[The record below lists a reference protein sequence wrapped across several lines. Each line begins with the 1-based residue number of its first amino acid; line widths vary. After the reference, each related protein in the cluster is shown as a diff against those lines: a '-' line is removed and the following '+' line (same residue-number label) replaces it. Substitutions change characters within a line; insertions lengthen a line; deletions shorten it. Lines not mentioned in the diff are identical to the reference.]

1 MQPSAQIA
9 ISILEKLQVNTSPA
23 ILAYWVTPNTVL
35 TLSGARAYCD
45 GVFYDNNKS
54 VLEEW
59 VSELN
64 VSLQYIQSATDVYF
78 AEAKV
83 DKTSSGEAY
92 AGYDVIM
99 GEGLKYVLKQTNMLP
114 DRSNK
119 LYVKHLSGEKL
130 VTEMAAQLKSQLITK
145 DYTEDN
151 LKDAAFGILVGYPDK
166 AIIGSVGEWGKND
179 PFSEPLIEA
188 DIRGASYYL
197 CPQPIYS
204 YPRHLIND
212 QEIKT
217 NEKQWSAILREFYTS
232 NFHSR
237 LAGNPQFKR
246 KAKQLGLYP

>member
-45 GVFYDNNKS
+45 GVFYDDNKS

-64 VSLQYIQSATDVYF
+64 TSLQYIQSATDVYF
-78 AEAKV
+78 AEAKL
-83 DKTSSGEAY
+83 DKTSSGEPY
-92 AGYDVIM
+92 AGYDVVT
-99 GEGLKYVLKQTNMLP
+99 GDGLKYVLLQTNLLP
-114 DRSNK
+114 DHNSK

-130 VTEMAAQLKSQLITK
+130 VTEMVTQLKSQSITK

-151 LKDAAFGILVGYPDK
+151 LRDVAFGILVGYPDK
-166 AIIGSVGEWGKND
+166 AIIGSVSEWGKND

-188 DIRGASYYL
+188 DIRGARYYL

-204 YPRHLIND
+204 YPRHLVND

-217 NEKQWSAILREFYTS
+217 NEQLWSDILREFYTS
-232 NFHSR
+232 DFHNK
-237 LAGNPQFKR
+237 LANNPHFKR